1 MEFQKLCLCLTIVQL
16 REIQFHRA
24 CLKKIIF
31 PLLYK

>member
-24 CLKKIIF
+24 CLKKNYLSF
-31 PLLYK
+31 TV